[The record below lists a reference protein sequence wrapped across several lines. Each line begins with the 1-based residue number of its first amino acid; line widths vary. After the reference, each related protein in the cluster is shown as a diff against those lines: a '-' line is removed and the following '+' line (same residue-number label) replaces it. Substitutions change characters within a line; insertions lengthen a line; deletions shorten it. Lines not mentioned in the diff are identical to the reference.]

1 MSSANSYSAQGA
13 TLKLGPATAA
23 AKTITAATKANPI
36 KLTIT
41 AHGLAEGTPVVISAI
56 VGMTEANG
64 KAGVVRVVDANNVEI
79 PGVDSTNFSTYTSGG
94 SLTPTQ
100 VQVGNFISWSGLNGQ
115 ASVIDCTDLDSTAK
129 ESKPGLMDNGTFDIQ
144 VQVND
149 TDNGQQVLRSS
160 LAATGPLTTFLLT
173 FKNGK
178 TRTFSAYVT
187 SAPEQGGVDTI
198 ITGSFSSKISGSVTR
213 G

>member
-1 MSSANSYSAQGA
+1 MSSANSYAAQGA

-23 AKTITAATKANPI
+23 AKTITAATKANPV
-36 KLTIT
+36 KLTCT
-41 AHGLAEGTPVVISAI
+41 AHGLAEGTPVVLSAF
-56 VGMTEANG
+56 VGMTELNG
-64 KAGVVRVVDANNVEI
+64 KAGIVRVVDANSFEV
-79 PGVDSTNFSTYTSGG
+79 PGIDSTAFGTYSSGG
-94 SLTPTQ
+94 SATPTQ

-149 TDNGQQVLRSS
+149 TDTGQQVLRSS
-160 LAATGPLTTFLLT
+160 LAGAGPTTTFLLT

-178 TRTFSAYVT
+178 TRSFTAYCT

>member
-1 MSSANSYSAQGA
+1 MSSANSYAAQGA

-23 AKTITAATKANPI
+23 AKTITAATKANPV

-41 AHGLAEGTPVVISAI
+41 AHGLAEGTPIVISSVA
-56 VGMTEANG
+56 GMVELNG
-64 KAGVVRVVDANNVEI
+64 KAGVVRVVDANNIEI
-79 PGVDSTNFSTYTSGG
+79 PGIDSSGYTTYTSGG
-94 SLTPTQ
+94 SATPTQ

-144 VQVND
+144 AQVND
-149 TDNGQQVLRSS
+149 TDTGQQVLRSS

-178 TRTFSAYVT
+178 TRSFSAYVT
-187 SAPEQGGVDTI
+187 SAPEQGGVDTV
-198 ITGSFSSKISGSVTR
+198 ITGSFSAKISGSVTR